1 MKKLV
6 RNKIP
11 CFAPNAKYRKL
22 SSDKIEGALKDKIVE
37 EALEVKAAP
46 NNQNLI
52 EELGD
57 VYSVLEAFLDY
68 KKIDKQFFLKK
79 VAEKNRE
86 KGTFSEYILMEID
99 NNDN

>member
-11 CFAPNAKYRKL
+11 QFALNAKYRKL
-22 SSDKIEGALKDKIVE
+22 DSDEIESELKDKIVE

-46 NNQNLI
+46 NDENLI

-57 VYSVLEAFLDY
+57 VYTVLETFLDY
-68 KKIDKQFFLKK
+68 KKIDKQVFLKQ
-79 VAEKNRE
+79 VADKNRE
-86 KGTFSEYILMEID
+86 KGTFSEYLLMET
-99 NNDN
+99 NNDH

>member
-11 CFAPNAKYRKL
+11 QFALNAKYRKL
-22 SSDKIEGALKDKIVE
+22 DSDEIESALKDKIVE

-46 NNQNLI
+46 NDENLI

-57 VYSVLEAFLDY
+57 VYTVLETFLDY
-68 KKIDKQFFLKK
+68 KKIDKQVFLKQ
-79 VAEKNRE
+79 VADKNRE
-86 KGTFSEYILMEID
+86 KVQWDGYDI
-99 NNDN
+99 

>member
-11 CFAPNAKYRKL
+11 QFALNAKYRKL
-22 SSDKIEGALKDKIVE
+22 DSDEIESALKDKIVE

-46 NNQNLI
+46 NDENLI

-57 VYSVLEAFLDY
+57 VYTVLETFLDY
-68 KKIDKQFFLKK
+68 KKIDKQVFLKQ
-79 VAEKNRE
+79 VADKNRE
-86 KGTFSEYILMEID
+86 KGTFSEYLLMET
-99 NNDN
+99 NNDH

>member
-11 CFAPNAKYRKL
+11 RFAPNAKYIKL
-22 SSDKIEGALKDKIVE
+22 APNEIELALKDKIVE
-37 EALEVKAAP
+37 EALEVKTAP
-46 NNQNLI
+46 NDQNLI

-57 VYSVLEAFLDY
+57 VYSVLEAFLNY
-68 KKIDKQFFLKK
+68 KKIDKKLFLKK

-86 KGTFSEYILMEID
+86 KGTFSEYLLMETN
-99 NNDN
+99 NNDK

>member
-11 CFAPNAKYRKL
+11 QFALNAKYRKL
-22 SSDKIEGALKDKIVE
+22 DSDEIESALKDKIVE

-46 NNQNLI
+46 SDENLI

-57 VYSVLEAFLDY
+57 VYTVLETFLDY
-68 KKIDKQFFLKK
+68 KKIDKQVFLKQ
-79 VAEKNRE
+79 VADKNRE
-86 KGTFSEYILMEID
+86 KGTFSEYLLMET
-99 NNDN
+99 NNDH

>member
-11 CFAPNAKYRKL
+11 QFALNAKYRKL
-22 SSDKIEGALKDKIVE
+22 DSDEIESALKDKIVE

-46 NNQNLI
+46 NDENLI

-57 VYSVLEAFLDY
+57 VYTVLETFLDY
-68 KKIDKQFFLKK
+68 KKIDKQVFLKQ
-79 VAEKNRE
+79 VADKNRE
-86 KGTFSEYILMEID
+86 KGTFSEYLLMET
-99 NNDN
+99 NNYH

>member
-11 CFAPNAKYRKL
+11 QFALNAKYRKL
-22 SSDKIEGALKDKIVE
+22 DSDEIESALKDKIVE

-46 NNQNLI
+46 NDENLI

-57 VYSVLEAFLDY
+57 VYTVLETFLDY
-68 KKIDKQFFLKK
+68 KKIDKQVFIKQ
-79 VAEKNRE
+79 VADKNRE
-86 KGTFSEYILMEID
+86 KGTFSEYLLMET
-99 NNDN
+99 NNDH

>member
-11 CFAPNAKYRKL
+11 QFALNAKYGKL
-22 SSDKIEGALKDKIVE
+22 DSDEIESALKDKIVE

-46 NNQNLI
+46 NDENLI

-57 VYSVLEAFLDY
+57 VYTVLETFLDY
-68 KKIDKQFFLKK
+68 KKIDKQVFLKQ
-79 VAEKNRE
+79 VADKNRE
-86 KGTFSEYILMEID
+86 KGTFSEYLLMET
-99 NNDN
+99 NNDH

>member
-11 CFAPNAKYRKL
+11 QFALNAKYRKL
-22 SSDKIEGALKDKIVE
+22 DSDEIESALKDKIVE

-46 NNQNLI
+46 NDENLI

-57 VYSVLEAFLDY
+57 VYTVLETFLDY
-68 KKIDKQFFLKK
+68 KKIDKQVFLKQ
-79 VAEKNRE
+79 VADKNRE
-86 KGTFSEYILMEID
+86 RGTFSEYLLMET
-99 NNDN
+99 NNDH

>member
-11 CFAPNAKYRKL
+11 QFALNAKYRKL
-22 SSDKIEGALKDKIVE
+22 DSDEIESALKDKIVE

-46 NNQNLI
+46 NDENLI

-57 VYSVLEAFLDY
+57 VYTVLETFLDY
-68 KKIDKQFFLKK
+68 KKIDKQVFLKQ
-79 VAEKNRE
+79 VADKNRE
-86 KGTFSEYILMEID
+86 QGTFSEYLLMET
-99 NNDN
+99 NNDH

>member
-11 CFAPNAKYRKL
+11 QFALNAKYRKL
-22 SSDKIEGALKDKIVE
+22 DSDEIESALKDKIVE

-46 NNQNLI
+46 NYENLI

-57 VYSVLEAFLDY
+57 VYTVLETFLDY
-68 KKIDKQFFLKK
+68 KKIDKQVFLKQ
-79 VAEKNRE
+79 VADKNRE
-86 KGTFSEYILMEID
+86 RGTFSEYLLMET
-99 NNDN
+99 NNDH

>member
-11 CFAPNAKYRKL
+11 QFALNAKYRKL
-22 SSDKIEGALKDKIVE
+22 DSDEIESALKDKIIE

-46 NNQNLI
+46 NDENLI

-57 VYSVLEAFLDY
+57 VYTVLETFLDY
-68 KKIDKQFFLKK
+68 KKIDKQVFLKQ
-79 VAEKNRE
+79 VADKNRE
-86 KGTFSEYILMEID
+86 RGTFSEYLLMET
-99 NNDN
+99 NNDH

>member
-11 CFAPNAKYRKL
+11 HFAPEAKYRKL
-22 SSDKIEGALKDKIVE
+22 APDEIELALKDKIVE

-46 NNQNLI
+46 NDQNLI

-57 VYSVLEAFLDY
+57 VYSVLEAFLNY
-68 KKIDKQFFLKK
+68 KKIDKQLFLKK

-86 KGTFSEYILMEID
+86 KGTFSEYLLMETS
-99 NNDN
+99 NDK

>member
-11 CFAPNAKYRKL
+11 QFALNAKYRKL
-22 SSDKIEGALKDKIVE
+22 DSDEIESALKDKIVE

-46 NNQNLI
+46 NDENLI

-57 VYSVLEAFLDY
+57 VYTVLETFLDY
-68 KKIDKQFFLKK
+68 KKIDKQVFLKQ
-79 VAEKNRE
+79 VADKNRE
-86 KGTFSEYILMEID
+86 EGRFSEYLLMET
-99 NNDN
+99 NNDH